1 MKGKIIRD
9 IKNQKKR
16 ERPKE
21 DFRKMYNELEQI
33 SFLDRYDDT
42 LNVYK
47 FVALPKN
54 IHAYNLSNSALA
66 VYPVLCSKA
75 DFVEDKSF
83 QISQENIAFMAGIN
97 KNTACKGLEELEAAE
112 LLSKEMIIEGARH
125 FYMYNVQFFRK
136 PILEENKGN
145 IIYFYTCIID
155 NGIWAKL
162 NPRAKALYLAM
173 RITAKQNLDEYNY
186 YEDNEYYETMEYDE
200 YIRNRKWDMCIEPL
214 TVLCNLFGISS
225 DHINMV
231 IKELEK
237 YKLIERMETCTKV
250 YLKPSQLLKHL

>member
-1 MKGKIIRD
+1 MKGIIRD
-9 IKNQKKR
+9 IENQKKR

-33 SFLDRYDDT
+33 RFLDRYDDT
-42 LNVYK
+42 LNINK
-47 FVALPKN
+47 FVGLPKG
-54 IHAYNLSNSALA
+54 IHKLSNSALA

-97 KNTACKGLEELEAAE
+97 KNTACKGIEELETSN
-112 LLSKEMIIEGARH
+112 LLSKEMIIEGTRH
-125 FYMYNVQFFRK
+125 FYVYNVEFIRK
-136 PILEENKGN
+136 SVLEENKGK

-186 YEDNEYYETMEYDE
+186 YEDNEYYETMEYED

-214 TVLCNLFGISS
+214 TVLCNLFRISNN
-225 DHINMV
+225 HINMV

-250 YLKPSQLLKHL
+250 YLKPSQFLKYL